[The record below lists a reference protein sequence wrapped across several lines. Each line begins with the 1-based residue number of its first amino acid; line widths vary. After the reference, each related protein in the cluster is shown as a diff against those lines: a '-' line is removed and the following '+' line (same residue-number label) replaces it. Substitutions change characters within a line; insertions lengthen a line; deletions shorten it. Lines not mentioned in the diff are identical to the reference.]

1 MYRDDKDKLMQL
13 SKFQGQ
19 PKKEI
24 LLLETK
30 KIADVSPD
38 MVQTFLQSKKK
49 KWNTTHQM
57 QAVSYENI
65 GRSRNII
72 AH

>member
-38 MVQTFLQSKKK
+38 MVQTFSQSKKK
-49 KWNTTHQM
+49 GTPPIKCKQFRM
-57 QAVSYENI
+57 RISEGVEI
-65 GRSRNII
+65 L
-72 AH
+72 

>member
-1 MYRDDKDKLMQL
+1 MQL

-38 MVQTFLQSKKK
+38 MVQTFSQSKKK
-49 KWNTTHQM
+49 KNGTPPIKYKQFLM
-57 QAVSYENI
+57 RISEGVEI
-65 GRSRNII
+65 L
-72 AH
+72 